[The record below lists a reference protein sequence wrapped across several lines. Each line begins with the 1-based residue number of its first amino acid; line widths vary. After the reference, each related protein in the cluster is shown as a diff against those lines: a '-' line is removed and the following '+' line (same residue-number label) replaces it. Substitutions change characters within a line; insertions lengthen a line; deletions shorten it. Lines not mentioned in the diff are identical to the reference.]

1 MIGNLCALNNVRPTS
16 DTQLSGILNQVCN
29 LDESVKQGKKDNGVV
44 KGAIRLIGNM
54 ATLPLRTA
62 SSVVKNVTGFDA
74 SEAAYNAIKN
84 SVSKDE
90 QNQQQFNLQPQQN
103 PLSGGQPLNL
113 NHNTKQPQIQTGV
126 NHTRMQGGQIN
137 NYSYPPTHDL
147 SKLKSI
153 ESKLASGGSL
163 TQDEIQLIGSL

>member
-1 MIGNLCALNNVRPTS
+1 MCT
-16 DTQLSGILNQVCN
+16 

-84 SVSKDE
+84 SVVKEE
-90 QNQQQFNLQPQQN
+90 QSAQQINLQQPQI
-103 PLSGGQPLNL
+103 LSGGQPLTI
-113 NHNTKQPQIQTGV
+113 NHKPQQPQIQTGI
-126 NHTRMQGGQIN
+126 NHTRMQGGNQN
-137 NYSYPPTHDL
+137 SYTASPANQL
-147 SKLKSI
+147 SKLTDI
-153 ESKLASGGSL
+153 QSKLSRGGSL
-163 TQDEIQLIGSL
+163 TQDEIQYIGNL